1 MIKSWKKFNEMNDMN
16 IKADEESDM
25 MKNDYILKQRDDE
38 DNFKPIGINNMVEG
52 TNGLVCIFTPLESDM
67 IDGWNSDETIKK
79 WVKEER
85 VFLQEISSDEWSIWG
100 IEGDREVENYINNN
114 YSW

>member
-1 MIKSWKKFNEMNDMN
+1 
-16 IKADEESDM
+16 
-25 MKNDYILKQRDDE
+25 
-38 DNFKPIGINNMVEG
+38 
-52 TNGLVCIFTPLESDM
+52 M

>member
-16 IKADEESDM
+16 G
-25 MKNDYILKQRDDE
+25 
-38 DNFKPIGINNMVEG
+38 NFKPIGVNNMVEG
-52 TNGLVCIFTPLESDM
+52 IHGLVCIFTPLESDM